1 MFSTHPHRSLFT
13 WLLYVSIL
21 LNVPTCGLLHGQMLG
36 MQLSG
41 AGVVFCSLG
50 SASIDL
56 AAEDGAAD
64 AAAMMSFS
72 CPVCGGVNLA
82 IGLLFAMFWL
92 RLLRRPRLPMVRSAF
107 RRVSPRYA
115 WPPANPRASPL
126 F

>member
-1 MFSTHPHRSLFT
+1 MLSTNPHRSLFT
-13 WLLYVSIL
+13 WLLYISIL

-41 AGVVFCSLG
+41 VGVVFCSIG
-50 SASIDL
+50 NASIDL

-72 CPVCGGVNLA
+72 CPVCGSVNLA
-82 IGLLFAMFWL
+82 IGLLFVLLWL
-92 RLLRRPRLPMVRSAF
+92 RFLPRPRLPMVRSAL
-107 RRVSPRYA
+107 RRVSPRCV